1 MPAEAKVAVL
11 GDCGSQRPLLRG
23 VFHLGAAI
31 AATAGAAWLLLIADS
46 PPAYIGGAIF
56 AASLILLYGISGSY
70 HSFSWKPTQRR
81 ILRRLDHA
89 MIFVLIAGTYT
100 PLCLKLSLAW
110 GIPILSVVWGI
121 AGVGILLRLVW
132 MGGPRWLSVALYVT
146 LGWTALVGVSEIVQE
161 FAFAPLAMLA
171 LGGVLYTLGG
181 AVYAARRPDPWPR
194 VFGYHEV
201 FHLLVIAGS
210 AVHYSL
216 IAAFVL
222 PS

>member
-1 MPAEAKVAVL
+1 MSPDAKLAVL
-11 GDCGSQRPLLRG
+11 GEPGSQRPLLRG
-23 VFHLGAAI
+23 VSHLGAAL
-31 AATAGAAWLLLIADS
+31 AATVGAACLLLIADS
-46 PPAYIGGAIF
+46 PSAYAGGAIF
-56 AASLILLYGISGSY
+56 AASLILLYGTSASY
-70 HSFSWKPTQRR
+70 HRIHWKPTLRR

-100 PLCLKLSLAW
+100 PLCLKVSLAW

-121 AGVGILLRLVW
+121 AGAGILLRLVW
-132 MGGPRWLSVALYVT
+132 MGGPRWLSVTLYVA
-146 LGWTALVGVSEIVQE
+146 LGWLGLVAASEVIE
-161 FAFAPLAMLA
+161 ELAFAALLLLA
-171 LGGVLYTLGG
+171 LGGALYTLGG
-181 AVYAARRPDPWPR
+181 AVYASGRPDPWPR

>member
-1 MPAEAKVAVL
+1 MPAEVTVAVL
-11 GDCGSQRPLLRG
+11 SDPASQRPLLRG
-23 VFHLGAAI
+23 VSHLGAAV

-46 PPAYIGGAIF
+46 PSTYVGGAVF

-70 HSFSWKPTQRR
+70 HGISWTPALRR

-89 MIFVLIAGTYT
+89 MIFVLIGGTYT
-100 PLCLKLSLAW
+100 PLCLAISLAW
-110 GIPILSVVWGI
+110 GIPILSVVWAI
-121 AGVGILLRLVW
+121 AGAGVLLRLVW
-132 MGGPRWLSVALYVT
+132 LGGPRWLSVALYLT
-146 LGWTALVGVSEIVQE
+146 LGWAGLVATSEIVRE
-161 FAFAPLAMLA
+161 FAVAPLTMLA
-171 LGGVLYTLGG
+171 LGGVLYTLG
-181 AVYAARRPDPWPR
+181 AVVYAAGRPNPWPR

-222 PS
+222 PR

>member
-1 MPAEAKVAVL
+1 MCTEAKVAVL
-11 GDCGSQRPLLRG
+11 GDRGSQQPLLRG
-23 VFHLGAAI
+23 VSHLGAVI

-46 PPAYIGGAIF
+46 PSAYVGGAIF
-56 AASLILLYGISGSY
+56 GASLILLYGVSASY
-70 HSFSWKPTQRR
+70 HRMSWKPSLGR

-100 PLCLKLSLAW
+100 PLCLKISLAW
-110 GIPILSVVWGI
+110 GIPVLSVVWGI
-121 AGVGILLRLVW
+121 AGAGVVLRMAWL
-132 MGGPRWLSVALYVT
+132 GGPRWLGVMLYAM
-146 LGWTALVGVSEIVQE
+146 LGWLALVAASELLEE
-161 FAFAPLAMLA
+161 FASGPLVMLV

-181 AVYAARRPDPWPR
+181 AVYAAGRPDPWPR

-201 FHLLVIAGS
+201 FHLFVIAGS

>member
-11 GDCGSQRPLLRG
+11 GDPGSQQPLLRG
-23 VFHLGAAI
+23 VSHLGALI

-46 PPAYIGGAIF
+46 PSAYVGGAIF
-56 AASLILLYGISGSY
+56 GATLILLYGISASY
-70 HSFSWKPTQRR
+70 HRMSWKPTLRR
-81 ILRRLDHA
+81 VLRRLDHA

-100 PLCLKLSLAW
+100 PLCLKISLAW
-110 GIPILSVVWGI
+110 GIPMLSVVWGI
-121 AGVGILLRLVW
+121 AGAGVLLRLAW
-132 MGGPRWLSVALYVT
+132 LGGPRWLSVTLYVM
-146 LGWTALVGVSEIVQE
+146 LGWLALVAASELLEE
-161 FAFAPLAMLA
+161 FASGPLVMLVV
-171 LGGVLYTLGG
+171 GGVLYTLGG
-181 AVYAARRPDPWPR
+181 AVYATGRPDPWPR

>member
-11 GDCGSQRPLLRG
+11 GDRGLQQPLLRG
-23 VFHLGAAI
+23 VSHLGAAI
-31 AATAGAAWLLLIADS
+31 AAPAGAAWLLLIADS
-46 PPAYIGGAIF
+46 PSAYVGGAIF
-56 AASLILLYGISGSY
+56 AASLILLYGISASY
-70 HSFSWKPTQRR
+70 HRMCWKPTLRR
-81 ILRRLDHA
+81 VLRRLDHA

-100 PLCLKLSLAW
+100 PLCLKVSLAW

-121 AGVGILLRLVW
+121 AGAGVLLRLAW
-132 MGGPRWLSVALYVT
+132 LGGPRWLGVT
-146 LGWTALVGVSEIVQE
+146 LYAMLGWLSLVAVPELLEE
-161 FAFAPLAMLA
+161 FASGLLVMLV

-181 AVYAARRPDPWPR
+181 AVYAAGRPDPWPH

>member
-1 MPAEAKVAVL
+1 MSPEANLAVL
-11 GDCGSQRPLLRG
+11 DAPGSQRPLLRG
-23 VFHLGAAI
+23 VSHLGAAI
-31 AATAGAAWLLLIADS
+31 AATAGAAWLLVIADS
-46 PPAYIGGAIF
+46 PTAYVGGAIF
-56 AASLILLYGISGSY
+56 AASLILLYGISASY
-70 HSFSWKPTQRR
+70 HSFYWSPTPRR

-100 PLCLKLSLAW
+100 PLCLKVSLAW

-121 AGVGILLRLVW
+121 AGAGVLLRLAW
-132 MGGPRWLSVALYVT
+132 LGGPRWLRVTLYVAL
-146 LGWTALVGVSEIVQE
+146 GWLALIAASEIIEE
-161 FAFAPLAMLA
+161 FAFAALLLMV
-171 LGGVLYTLGG
+171 LGGALYTLGG
-181 AVYAARRPDPWPR
+181 AVYAAGRPDPWPR

-222 PS
+222 PR

>member
-81 ILRRLDHA
+81 VLRRLDHA

-100 PLCLKLSLAW
+100 PLCLKVSLAW

-121 AGVGILLRLVW
+121 AGAGVLLRLAW
-132 MGGPRWLSVALYVT
+132 LGGPRWLSVTLYAM
-146 LGWTALVGVSEIVQE
+146 LGWLSLVAASELLEE
-161 FAFAPLAMLA
+161 FASGLLVMLV

-181 AVYAARRPDPWPR
+181 AVYAAGRPDPWPR